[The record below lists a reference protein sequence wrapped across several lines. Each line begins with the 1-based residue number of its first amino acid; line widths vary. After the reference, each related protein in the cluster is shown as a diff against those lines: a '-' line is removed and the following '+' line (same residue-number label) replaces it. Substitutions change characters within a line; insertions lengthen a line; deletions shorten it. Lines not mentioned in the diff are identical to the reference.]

1 MSCLNGTDCKEPVKR
16 HLAMGILVLMAVI
29 FLVLSVWS
37 FMGSRTQAVPDAV
50 QYGSQ
55 DAVAGK
61 RVFQAYN
68 CMGCHTIVGNGA
80 YFGPDLTKTYL
91 HVGPAWLAAFL
102 PSAGGWPTAAAVQV
116 QLQNTVV
123 QQESGVA
130 DMAAYQERYPGAH
143 GRITRRGGHATLM
156 PNLPLDA
163 DEVAGLIAFL
173 KYTSE
178 MNNEGWPP
186 KPKVD
191 GVALLQA
198 RRGMPTGPV
207 SMGGTPVVA
216 MTAASSASPGASAS
230 EDPVALGAKLTQ
242 DLGCMACHAKDQKR
256 VIGPGWGGLYG
267 SQTTLAD
274 GSTVEVDDAYL
285 IQAIRR
291 PDAQIVAGYPPGTMP
306 SYDALLNEHDMNAI
320 LAYLHSLQGD
330 KK

>member
-1 MSCLNGTDCKEPVKR
+1 MSCLNGTDCKEPLKR
-16 HLAMGILVLMAVI
+16 HTAMGILALMAVI
-29 FLVLSVWS
+29 FLLLSAWS

-50 QYGSQ
+50 HYGTH

-61 RVFQAYN
+61 RVFQAFN

-80 YFGPDLTKTYL
+80 YFGPDLTKTYQ

-116 QLQNTVV
+116 QLQNAVV
-123 QQESGVA
+123 QQDAGTS

-143 GRITRRGGHATLM
+143 ERITRRGGHATLM
-156 PNLPLDA
+156 PNLPLDS
-163 DEVAGLIAFL
+163 DQVASLIAFL

-191 GVALLQA
+191 GVSVLQA
-198 RRGMPTGPV
+198 RRGGPAV
-207 SMGGTPVVA
+207 SAAPAGVPAAAG
-216 MTAASSASPGASAS
+216 AASAN
-230 EDPVALGAKLTQ
+230 EDPVALGAKLVQ
-242 DLGCMACHAKDQKR
+242 DLGCLACHAKDEKR

-285 IQAIRR
+285 IKAIRT
-291 PDAQIVAGYPPGTMP
+291 PDAQIVAGYPPGLMP
-306 SYDALLNEHDMNAI
+306 PYDTLIDEHDMNAI
-320 LAYLHSLQGD
+320 LAYLHSLRGD
-330 KK
+330 EK